1 MTNESFNT
9 LSGSVAKVLKEAVSH
24 PGLFYKKGVLKN
36 FAKLAGVFFEFC
48 QVFKNIY
55 FEEHLWAAGSVFA
68 NS

>member
-1 MTNESFNT
+1 MTNELFNT

-24 PGLFYKKGVLKN
+24 PALFYKKGVLKN
-36 FAKLAGVFFEFC
+36 FAKFAGVFFELC